1 MLFPT
6 FLKLEGRRVLLVG
19 GGPVAAGKLRGLLD
33 AGAEVS
39 VVAPAILLEIAV
51 PAL

>member
-6 FLKLEGRRVLLVG
+6 FLKLEGTRVLLVG

-33 AGAEVS
+33 AAQT
-39 VVAPAILLEIAV
+39 
-51 PAL
+51 